1 PLNPWQNIIMVKTS
15 VADEQISMKPR
26 LGAMRGCPFGQEA
39 EFARPGLKFFGQA
52 FFWTIALPLAEFK
65 VTDEIATLTA
75 GHWKQYLKTG
85 TLNAAQLKAAS
96 TRDLDQYT
104 EAMKTK

>member
-1 PLNPWQNIIMVKTS
+1 
-15 VADEQISMKPR
+15 MKPR

-39 EFARPGLKFFGQA
+39 ELSRPGLNLFGQT
-52 FFWTIALPLAEFK
+52 FFWTIAVPLAEFE
-65 VTDEIATLTA
+65 VTDEAATLTA
-75 GHWKQYLKTG
+75 RDWKRYLKTG

-96 TRDLDQYT
+96 TRDLGQYL